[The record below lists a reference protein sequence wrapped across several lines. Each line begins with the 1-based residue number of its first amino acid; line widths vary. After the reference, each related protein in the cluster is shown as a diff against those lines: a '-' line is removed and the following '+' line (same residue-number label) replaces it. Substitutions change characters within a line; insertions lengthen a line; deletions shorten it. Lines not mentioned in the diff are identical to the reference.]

1 MKYHVQVFMTL
12 CKNKN
17 SYAELL
23 DVFWQQID
31 PTDPG
36 GQFVD
41 RGAQYQS
48 AIFYY
53 NDEQKGLAEKSKD
66 ALEKSGRY
74 DKPIETPIIK
84 ASIFYRAEEY
94 HQDYYEKNPLRYK
107 FYRFNSGR
115 DQYLKITARALRGCN
130 S

>member
-31 PTDPG
+31 PSDPG

-48 AIFYY
+48 AIFVTIQVHLP
-53 NDEQKGLAEKSKD
+53 NETKGTVHPYSL
-66 ALEKSGRY
+66 G
-74 DKPIETPIIK
+74 
-84 ASIFYRAEEY
+84 
-94 HQDYYEKNPLRYK
+94 
-107 FYRFNSGR
+107 
-115 DQYLKITARALRGCN
+115 
-130 S
+130 